1 MIKNLYFILAYN
13 HIWLNLSKDKSHFF
27 YIFLLMIITLATNQN
42 SEKNHFLASDVSWD
56 TVGLNAC
63 SNNYNED

>member
-1 MIKNLYFILAYN
+1 
-13 HIWLNLSKDKSHFF
+13 
-27 YIFLLMIITLATNQN
+27 MIITLATNQN